1 MALGVIGIIGGIRI
15 SRQTFASQWLKTLV
29 YGLIFLEICLG
40 EGQKKLSVITTN
52 NLFNLKSNT
61 MKNTMQS

>member
-29 YGLIFLEICLG
+29 YGAYFLRNLLG
-40 EGQKKLSVITTN
+40 GETKKIIRHHDE
-52 NLFNLKSNT
+52 
-61 MKNTMQS
+61 